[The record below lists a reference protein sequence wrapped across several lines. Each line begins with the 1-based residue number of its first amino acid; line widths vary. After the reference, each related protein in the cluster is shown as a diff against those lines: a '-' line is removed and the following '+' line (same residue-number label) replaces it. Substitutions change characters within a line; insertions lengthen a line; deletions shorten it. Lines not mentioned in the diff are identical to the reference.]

1 MCNLNINIFRVG
13 LFTFLVGVFLVP
25 SIVSAQTVSK
35 ADAAKRAGEIL
46 RDLET
51 SIYSDDKQGCERKAG
66 MFVAFS
72 KRYRDGEKSEG
83 AFQLKMLDPLS
94 GAVYARIRAKGLEKA
109 TVDNMKGYSACIKGA
124 GVHKSPKK
132 ERDLTLKHTACVV
145 LNDIILE
152 AIDGIK
158 RRKKPGPLMNKYEHK
173 SPDMTWTNYASTPEM
188 ALYAIATLYKTSQ
201 TEKYEDVVQAASDIS
216 AGCYLS
222 R

>member
-1 MCNLNINIFRVG
+1 MYNSNINIYRAFRVC
-13 LFTFLVGVFLVP
+13 FFAFLVGVFLFPFLVN
-25 SIVSAQTVSK
+25 
-35 ADAAKRAGEIL
+35 AKTATKTDTAGA
-46 RDLET
+46 DLEKL
-51 SIYSDDKQGCERKAG
+51 IYSDDKEGCEKKAG
-66 MFVAFS
+66 MFVFFS
-72 KRYRDGEKSEG
+72 KKYKAGEKSEG
-83 AFQLKMLDPLS
+83 FFQFRMLDPLS
-94 GAVYARIRAKGLEKA
+94 DIIYARIREKGIEKA
-109 TVDNMKGYSACIKGA
+109 SIDNMKEYSACIKSA
-124 GVHKSPKK
+124 GVYRNPKK

-158 RRKKPGPLMNKYEHK
+158 RRKKPGPLMAKYEHK

-201 TEKYEDVVQAASDIS
+201 TEKYENVVQVASDIS